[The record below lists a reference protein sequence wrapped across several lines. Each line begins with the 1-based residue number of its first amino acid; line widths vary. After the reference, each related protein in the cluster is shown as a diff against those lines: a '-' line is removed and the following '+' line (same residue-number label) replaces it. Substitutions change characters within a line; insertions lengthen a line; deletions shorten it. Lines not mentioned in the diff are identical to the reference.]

1 MSKSVVRLNRNSMM
15 TSRPVLL
22 FYCQHSLGMGH
33 LVRSLALATALA
45 ERFRVVFLNGG
56 PFPHGITAP
65 LTIETISLPPLGMT
79 TDGRLVSRDRR
90 RTVEQ
95 AQSLRR
101 TRILDIFHM
110 LRPQVV
116 FIELFPFGR
125 KKFTNELLP
134 LLEKARSV
142 PTRPL
147 VLCSLRDI
155 LVGRDAQSDHD
166 ERASALAN
174 QYFDAILVHADPQ
187 FARLEESF
195 QPRTPLQIPV
205 HYTGFVFAEK
215 HSAPIPTRER
225 THQIVVSAGGGIV
238 GAPLLRTAAE
248 AHTLVWPHERIPMK
262 LIAGPFLP
270 EADWQSLRNA
280 VTGQPGISLRR
291 SVPDLCAEMRGTT
304 ASISQ
309 CGYNTALD
317 LLRARVPALVV
328 PFSENG
334 EDEQMNRARR
344 LEKLGALRVLD
355 PQHLNAPTLAEEI
368 RALLRFTPREVTLDL
383 DGARHTVH
391 LVEKLVRSQ
400 SSPAHLELREA
411 TAQ

>member
-1 MSKSVVRLNRNSMM
+1 MPNKNTSVA
-15 TSRPVLL
+15 SRPVLL

-33 LVRSLALATALA
+33 LVRSLALATTLA

-56 PFPHGITAP
+56 PFPKGITAP
-65 LTIETISLPPLGMT
+65 DTIETISLPPLGMT
-79 TDGRLVSRDRR
+79 TDGHLVSRDRR
-90 RTVEQ
+90 RTVER

-101 TRILDIFHM
+101 KLMLDAFHA

-134 LLEKARSV
+134 LLEETRSASI
-142 PTRPL
+142 RPL

-155 LVGRDAQSDHD
+155 LVGRDAQGDHD
-166 ERASALAN
+166 ERASVLAN

-195 QPRTPLQIPV
+195 HPKTPLQIPV
-205 HYTGFVFAEK
+205 HYTGFVFTEK
-215 HSAPIPTRER
+215 QPAQTRPLKR
-225 THQIVVSAGGGIV
+225 AHQIVVSAGGGIV
-238 GAPLLRTAAE
+238 GEPLLRTAAE
-248 AHTLVWPHERIPMK
+248 AHALVCPHERVPMK
-262 LIAGPFLP
+262 LIAGPFLS
-270 EADWQSLRNA
+270 EADWQSLRNI
-280 VTGQPGISLRR
+280 VKGQPGLSLHR
-291 SVPDLCAEMRGTT
+291 SVPDLCAAMRGAT

-317 LLRARVPALVV
+317 ILRADVPALVV
-328 PFSENG
+328 PFAEGG

-355 PQHLNAPTLAEEI
+355 PQHLDALTLAEEI
-368 RALLRFTPREVTLDL
+368 RALPRFTPQAVTLDL
-383 DGARHTVH
+383 DGAQHTAH
-391 LVEKLVRSQ
+391 LVEELVQAQLSQQRSD
-400 SSPAHLELREA
+400 LRE
-411 TAQ
+411 TSPQ